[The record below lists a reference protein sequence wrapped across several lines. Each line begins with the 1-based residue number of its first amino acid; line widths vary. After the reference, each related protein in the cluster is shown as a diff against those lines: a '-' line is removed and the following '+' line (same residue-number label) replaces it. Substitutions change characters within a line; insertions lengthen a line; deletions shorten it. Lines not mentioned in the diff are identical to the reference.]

1 MLQEKKTIGQAAM
14 LSMPAITTMMS
25 KLTNNNVIGK
35 QDPFANHVTQDDD
48 DDVDGKDGDNA

>member
-1 MLQEKKTIGQAAM
+1 M